1 MNMKIENL
9 SEYCNKNEKIGIFC
23 RDIQIK
29 TIFDSNSNKLF
40 THKHIIF
47 FLEESIKRIIASEH
61 LLIDAT
67 FVFPKTYSETIIIM
81 YFDNLIN
88 KMIPGIYIVSNNKN
102 YKGYLTIFIYIKT
115 YILSMVKNDKKKI
128 KWLSFTSDYEIGL
141 YTAFQ
146 KAFDF
151 IENLVHYGCYFHY
164 MKNIR
169 KFLVSNKYTNKEN
182 TDKYNYIIN
191 EVSELPF
198 KKNIDKSI
206 HKEINKSFK
215 NKIYKDFKEYFIK
228 QWIPYFKN
236 KILLLRGVNIKFRTN
251 NSLENFNRIFKH
263 NIKMKNNME
272 LISFVDNLIN
282 LSTDQINFYKSNI
295 NQQQK
300 KINIYE
306 NDCLYNEDIKTV
318 LEELEEPDNNEIT
331 KEEIENNNSNYSSIE
346 KINND
351 DSIIDNLNSLNN
363 KKGFL
368 NKYNSCSFDS
378 FISIFIFSI
387 KPYIDINYNID
398 NYNYI
403 YKKENNNLLNNYELY
418 LKLINIINQN
428 IAINFVNFYDIYEKF
443 IHDNNYNLFNLQN
456 NEYHCFVPAVINYRN
471 FYNNKIFGI
480 IYKINHFCTGKCKYG
495 GGCEEE
501 KITGPFIDIPE
512 IAYKDNRID
521 NIEKLFKEYIFIDIH
536 TICTEEICAEKK
548 DNDIQYY
555 IKKYTIIAMP
565 LILTINT
572 NLNEFDSM
580 VDNKQFINALF
591 KNKIELFGAN
601 YKLIGLMT
609 QPYENHFK
617 SYFINLNDKYDNSI
631 NKWFSFDDFKGIYI
645 ELKNQY
651 ITIDNIRSSEGICL
665 LIYLKIK

>member
-1 MNMKIENL
+1 M
-9 SEYCNKNEKIGIFC
+9 
-23 RDIQIK
+23 
-29 TIFDSNSNKLF
+29 
-40 THKHIIF
+40 
-47 FLEESIKRIIASEH
+47 
-61 LLIDAT
+61 
-67 FVFPKTYSETIIIM
+67 
-81 YFDNLIN
+81 
-88 KMIPGIYIVSNNKN
+88 KMIV
-102 YKGYLTIFIYIKT
+102 
-115 YILSMVKNDKKKI
+115 
-128 KWLSFTSDYEIGL
+128 
-141 YTAFQ
+141 
-146 KAFDF
+146 
-151 IENLVHYGCYFHY
+151 
-164 MKNIR
+164 
-169 KFLVSNKYTNKEN
+169 
-182 TDKYNYIIN
+182 YN
-191 EVSELPF
+191 
-198 KKNIDKSI
+198 
-206 HKEINKSFK
+206 
-215 NKIYKDFKEYFIK
+215 
-228 QWIPYFKN
+228 
-236 KILLLRGVNIKFRTN
+236 
-251 NSLENFNRIFKH
+251 
-263 NIKMKNNME
+263 
-272 LISFVDNLIN
+272 
-282 LSTDQINFYKSNI
+282 
-295 NQQQK
+295 
-300 KINIYE
+300 
-306 NDCLYNEDIKTV
+306 NEDIKTV
-318 LEELEEPDNNEIT
+318 LEELEEPDKNEIT
-331 KEEIENNNSNYSSIE
+331 KEEIKNNNSNYSSIE

-501 KITGPFIDIPE
+501 KITGPFIDI
-512 IAYKDNRID
+512 
-521 NIEKLFKEYIFIDIH
+521 
-536 TICTEEICAEKK
+536 
-548 DNDIQYY
+548 QYY

-565 LILTINT
+565 LILSINT

-617 SYFINLNDKYDNSI
+617 GYFINLNDKYDNSI

-645 ELKNQY
+645 ELKNKY

-665 LIYLKIK
+665 LIYLKIE